1 MQKRHTDGQQAHEK
15 MLITDTQQR
24 NANKTTMR
32 YTGQNGHCQ
41 KASNKCWR
49 GYEEKG
55 SPHPPH
61 TLLLEY
67 KLVQPVWRTVWRF
80 LKKLK
85 IQPPCDPVVPLL
97 GIYSKEMKTEN

>member
-1 MQKRHTDGQQAHEK
+1 
-15 MLITDTQQR
+15 
-24 NANKTTMR
+24 MR

-85 IQPPCDPVVPLL
+85 IELSHDPAILPLH
-97 GIYSKEMKTEN
+97 IYLKKMKTLIKKDTGTPMLITAALKLPRYRSNISVHQ